1 MPKKAELDMLE
12 EQLSLLRDV
21 ATPEQSVTLDL
32 IKEEID
38 VLRERAESDESET
51 KHSGSSRDG
60 KSASSAPGDSRLKI
74 QAIVWS
80 NTPEDRLVMIND
92 KIVQTGESIDDI
104 TVTYIGNDYI
114 VVKEGEKEWEVKFK

>member
-1 MPKKAELDMLE
+1 MLE
-12 EQLSLLRDV
+12 EQLALLRDV
-21 ATPEQSVTLDL
+21 ATPEQTATLDL

-38 VLRERAESDESET
+38 VLREKAESRESDT
-51 KHSGSSRDG
+51 NHSDSSRHG
-60 KSASSAPGDSRLKI
+60 NAPPADSRLKI

-104 TVTYIGNDYI
+104 TVTYIGSDYI
-114 VVKEGEKEWEVKFK
+114 VVKEGKKEWEVKFK